1 MPANNRQKKAVSAKK
16 TLLKLDS
23 SKQTSLDSSK
33 RVDEVVYYSLAD
45 VETVIQAVLSEMASD
60 PTVGVTLSESENGVT
75 LNCVNESGD
84 EYEVEVELENEDG
97 DVLDEGADVEDIDTD
112 VDVTSNRRM
121 NSART
126 SRKK

>member
-97 DVLDEGADVEDIDTD
+97 DVLDEGADVEDIDTE